1 MRRTVVLILS
11 LALTTS
17 QAAAFSGPGHQG
29 IADVAQD
36 RLSPATRKALGRI
49 LQDSDDLAPGAL
61 AAVAT
66 WPDEVRA
73 RAAHGNVAPGWT
85 SDDVQEADDFNRDH
99 PRNGEWHFVNL
110 PLGAAGAS
118 SPTPAAAPAPSGDG
132 GSRNVRSLRDA
143 LYP

>member
-1 MRRTVVLILS
+1 MKRTALLAIL

-17 QAAAFSGPGHQG
+17 QAAAFSSPGHQA

-36 RLSPATRKALGRI
+36 RLSPTARAALGRI
-49 LQDSDDLAPGAL
+49 LQDSADLAPGAL
-61 AAVAT
+61 ATVAT

-99 PRNGEWHFVNL
+99 PILIGWPDVLWATTGLRFHHS
-110 PLGAAGAS
+110 PLGE
-118 SPTPAAAPAPSGDG
+118 G
-132 GSRNVRSLRDA
+132 GIATGHR
-143 LYP
+143 PPG